1 MKDASNIIKIMDIV
15 TGTATN
21 DDGMLLF
28 LEIDKYLSIGQ
39 KVRLSMVGATPFST
53 SFLNSSIG
61 DLIDKYGVEETR
73 KMIVF
78 ADFTSVQLKYLK
90 MYFDQILA

>member
-1 MKDASNIIKIMDIV
+1 MKDAPITIKIMDV
-15 TGTATN
+15 VAGTATN

-28 LEIDKYLSIGQ
+28 LAIDKYLALGQ
-39 KVRLSMVGATPFST
+39 KVRLSMAGATPFST

-61 DLIDKYGVEETR
+61 DLIDKYGVEKTR